1 MHDITV
7 LDGGMGRELARMGA
21 PFRQPE
27 WSALAL
33 MEAPH
38 YVSLAHDAFAAAG
51 ADVLTA
57 NSYAVV
63 PFHIGE
69 ERFRCDGVALA
80 ALAGQ
85 LARQAAD
92 RAARPV
98 RVAGSLPPTGGSYR
112 PDLFDAARADAILAM
127 LVDGLDPYVDLWLA
141 ETQSLTD
148 EIHAVRRALGAN
160 PKPLWVSF
168 TLRDDVD
175 AGATPVLR
183 SGQTLDEA
191 IDAAVSARATALLFN
206 CSQPEAM
213 GAAIETAQRTLART
227 GRRYQSAHMRTHF
240 RLSAPMRARTR
251 NFTVCAPTSIR
262 PVMQDG
268 RSSGLRWA
276 RGSSADVAESA
287 PATSRQC
294 ATRSTHAAPGT
305 PGSVNEDRR
314 PGPEDNRRIV
324 CRCADSARG
333 AGR

>member
-38 YVSLAHDAFAAAG
+38 YVGLAHDAFVAAG
-51 ADVLTA
+51 ADVITA

-63 PFHIGE
+63 PFHIGD
-69 ERFRCDGVALA
+69 ERFRRDGAALA

-92 RAARPV
+92 RAGRPV

-112 PDLFDAARADAILAM
+112 PDLFDAPRADAILAT

-148 EIHAVRRALGAN
+148 EIGAVRRALGEN

-168 TLRDDVD
+168 TLRDDVE

-213 GAAIETAQRTLART
+213 GAAIETVQRTLARMGT
-227 GRRYQSAHMRTHF
+227 SLVIGAYANAFPPQ
-240 RLSAPMRARTR
+240 RADARA
-251 NFTVCAPTSIR
+251 NEELH
-262 PVMQDG
+262 
-268 RSSGLRWA
+268 GLRGDIDPPGYARWA
-276 RGSSADVAESA
+276 EQWLALGAQIVGGCCGIGPD
-287 PATSRQC
+287 
-294 ATRSTHAAPGT
+294 HIAALRDA
-305 PGSVNEDRR
+305 VD
-314 PGPEDNRRIV
+314 
-324 CRCADSARG
+324 ARG
-333 AGR
+333 ARHTGFGE